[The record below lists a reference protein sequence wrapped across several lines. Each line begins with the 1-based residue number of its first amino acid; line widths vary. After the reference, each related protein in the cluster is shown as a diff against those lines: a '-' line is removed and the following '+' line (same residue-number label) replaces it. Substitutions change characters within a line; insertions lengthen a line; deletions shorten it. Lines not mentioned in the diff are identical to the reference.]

1 MSLLRG
7 TADGAPSAALTAQYF
22 VANTVVFKK
31 VKAALGLDKCKRFFS
46 AAAPASRYGFAEKE
60 HLFNNFNYDLSL
72 KLNLL
77 DEVHERVHFSRETL
91 EYFMSLDI
99 RIFEIYGM
107 SESSGPQ
114 LSTTNENQ
122 KLCTI
127 GKVNTKSS
135 NKSNE

>member
-1 MSLLRG
+1 MSCLMR
-7 TADGAPSAALTAQYF
+7 S
-22 VANTVVFKK
+22 
-31 VKAALGLDKCKRFFS
+31 
-46 AAAPASRYGFAEKE
+46 
-60 HLFNNFNYDLSL
+60 
-72 KLNLL
+72 
-77 DEVHERVHFSRETL
+77 HERAHFSRETL

-127 GKVNTKSS
+127 GKVTAKFG
-135 NKSNE
+135 NKSNRSMLHVCKT

>member
-1 MSLLRG
+1 MINR
-7 TADGAPSAALTAQYF
+7 
-22 VANTVVFKK
+22 
-31 VKAALGLDKCKRFFS
+31 
-46 AAAPASRYGFAEKE
+46 
-60 HLFNNFNYDLSL
+60 NFNYDLSL
-72 KLNLL
+72 KFNLL
-77 DEVHERVHFSRETL
+77 DEVNERVHSSRETL

-127 GKVNTKSS
+127 GKVS
-135 NKSNE
+135 

>member
-1 MSLLRG
+1 MSCLMR
-7 TADGAPSAALTAQYF
+7 S
-22 VANTVVFKK
+22 
-31 VKAALGLDKCKRFFS
+31 
-46 AAAPASRYGFAEKE
+46 
-60 HLFNNFNYDLSL
+60 
-72 KLNLL
+72 
-77 DEVHERVHFSRETL
+77 HERVHFSRETL

-127 GKVNTKSS
+127 GKVI
-135 NKSNE
+135 

>member
-1 MSLLRG
+1 
-7 TADGAPSAALTAQYF
+7 
-22 VANTVVFKK
+22 
-31 VKAALGLDKCKRFFS
+31 
-46 AAAPASRYGFAEKE
+46 
-60 HLFNNFNYDLSL
+60 
-72 KLNLL
+72 
-77 DEVHERVHFSRETL
+77 
-91 EYFMSLDI
+91 MSLDI

-127 GKVNTKSS
+127 GKVNTESS